1 MRSFLQ
7 ITCTAEPVPY
17 SSTRR
22 EEIDTLFKE
31 RGTSLHDFAWI
42 TERVTLALANLRL
55 QSQGMN
61 MEQLGLMNVAQI
73 SEEELAT
80 VKKHEETLKKIF
92 DMD

>member
-1 MRSFLQ
+1 
-7 ITCTAEPVPY
+7 
-17 SSTRR
+17 
-22 EEIDTLFKE
+22 
-31 RGTSLHDFAWI
+31 
-42 TERVTLALANLRL
+42 
-55 QSQGMN
+55 